1 MPREQKIG
9 ITLLIMAIG
18 FAGAF
23 CFRRPPTEQAAL
35 PGLTGERR
43 INQRV
48 AELRTRPLLPGI
60 DLRESASP
68 ALHPDEILTRE
79 LAGLLP
85 GELTYRNKQPAPPPI
100 GTILEK
106 EKSAPRVPA
115 PADAPPGERTPAT
128 QDHYVPATQSKSRP
142 VQSEIHYHVVQPGE
156 TLTAI
161 ALQYYGS
168 VSRYLD
174 LYEANKDQLSS
185 PNQLRPNMKLRIPGH
200 TFPVPAPRSDEV
212 KEARGSEEEASVS
225 RLDSPVPA
233 EHSTAGH
240 QSTKEDSAETGKKLF
255 VPARR
260 SPFQHANDQERL
272 TRELPAIRR

>member
-1 MPREQKIG
+1 MPREQKLG

-23 CFRRPPTEQAAL
+23 CFRRPSTEQAAL
-35 PGLTGERR
+35 PGLLGERR

-85 GELTYRNKQPAPPPI
+85 SELTYRNKQAAPPPI

-106 EKSAPRVPA
+106 EKSVPRVPA
-115 PADAPPGERTPAT
+115 PADAPPGEHTPVAPE
-128 QDHYVPATQSKSRP
+128 HYVPATQSIPRP
-142 VQSEIHYHVVQPGE
+142 VQSEMHYHVVQPGE

-200 TFPVPAPRSDEV
+200 SSTFPAPRTQEV
-212 KEARGSEEEASVS
+212 KEARGSEEDASVS
-225 RLDSPVPA
+225 RLDHPVSS
-233 EHSTAGH
+233 EHSTAGSP
-240 QSTKEDSAETGKKLF
+240 STNVDSADTGKKLF

-260 SPFQHANDQERL
+260 SPFQNTTDQERL
-272 TRELPAIRR
+272 ARDLLPIRR